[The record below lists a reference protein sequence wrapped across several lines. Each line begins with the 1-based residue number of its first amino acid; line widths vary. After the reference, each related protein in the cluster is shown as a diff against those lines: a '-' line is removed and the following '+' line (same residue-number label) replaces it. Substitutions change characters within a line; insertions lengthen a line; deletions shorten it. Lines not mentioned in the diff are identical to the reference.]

1 MKRVLFVAS
10 LPTKKMCFDGER
22 NKSRDVLN
30 AIKKM
35 GEAKIDIIDY
45 SKNKYLQ
52 TVKLIIKSFFKKY
65 DFIFVSKCIVGGSLA
80 IHIIHLFKKQRGK
93 VFFYLIGNGYDGFE
107 QKKIYFED
115 IAKCRHLI
123 VESPIV
129 ADSMVK
135 KGNNQKQI
143 AIFPCIKPN
152 YDLDVLEKKYP
163 INGPLRLIYFS
174 RINRHKGLD
183 DLLDVVIRI
192 NEESKTTKFVLDVSG
207 GVSDEPETIQFN
219 KEVIETCSKYNYL
232 NYIGL
237 SLKIDG
243 QDSYK
248 RLQQYDLHVFPS
260 KFVQECAPGAILDM
274 FVAGIPT
281 LSSTFPSYKFLLNA
295 DNSFFFEQNNK
306 EDLYNKLIYI
316 YDNQKELEQR
326 RFKSHDEYFKYTETT
341 FVKLLNDIGF
351 DL

>member
-65 DFIFVSKCIVGGSLA
+65 DSIFVSKCIVGGSLA
-80 IHIIHLFKKQRGK
+80 IHLIHLFKKQRGK

-135 KGNNQKQI
+135 KGNDQKQI
-143 AIFPCIKPN
+143 SVFPCIKPN

-163 INGPLRLIYFS
+163 VNGPLRIIYFS

-207 GVSDEPETIQFN
+207 GVSNEPETIQFN

-243 QDSYK
+243 QGSYK

-281 LSSTFPSYKFLLNA
+281 LSSTFPSYKFLLNV

-341 FVKLLNDIGF
+341 FVKLLNNIGF

>member
-80 IHIIHLFKKQRGK
+80 IHLIHLFKKQRGK

-135 KGNNQKQI
+135 KGNDQKQI
-143 AIFPCIKPN
+143 SVFPCIKPN

-163 INGPLRLIYFS
+163 VNGPLRIIYFS

-207 GVSDEPETIQFN
+207 GVSNEPETIQFN
-219 KEVIETCSKYNYL
+219 KEVIETCSKYSYL

-243 QDSYK
+243 QGSYK

-281 LSSTFPSYKFLLNA
+281 LSSTFPSYKFLLNV

-341 FVKLLNDIGF
+341 FVKLLNNIGF